1 MRYKTP
7 LAPEIESERAYVV
20 YDMRTGRI
28 VHVHRATTYCGA
40 EARSVSAD
48 EARARELAV
57 RFGHCPDGLRV
68 LAVAPR
74 DLDLSVPKRIDL
86 KTLRLI
92 PIGVRTKKGTSGA
105 MGSVSKA
112 RRTKR

>member
-1 MRYKTP
+1 MPMHYKTP

-20 YDMRTGRI
+20 YDTQTGRI

-40 EARSVSAD
+40 EARSMSED
-48 EARARELAV
+48 EARALELAV

-74 DLDLSVPKRIDL
+74 DLDLSVPQRIDL

-92 PIGVRTKKGTSGA
+92 REKGVRMKKGNA
-105 MGSVSKA
+105 W
-112 RRTKR
+112 R